1 MDDDSGALLA
11 WAGLVLILTMVFTLI
26 VVAQ

>member
-1 MDDDSGALLA
+1 MDEESGALLA

-26 VVAQ
+26 VVAG

>member
-1 MDDDSGALLA
+1 MDEDSGALLA

-26 VVAQ
+26 VVAG

>member
-26 VVAQ
+26 VVAG